1 MARDYAT
8 LKNSPL
14 SRVKG
19 QHSKLLVTFPNGSA
33 VVGTRSTTVYSS
45 MKSLHPQGTVPVL
58 FQHSLIPR
66 LLPCRK
72 TGEEPGYESMLFPV
86 GEVPGYR
93 AMLKRTSD
101 MRRDDLNHSVGFL
114 LDLMEIIFRSTRNRV
129 LTAQTEWL
137 PAINPLWAN
146 PKMYVEPALYPGS
159 SPTGN
164 CAKNAVPYRGLRGSH
179 CPVVIAQKQSTSYTS
194 QMYSLA
200 S

>member
-45 MKSLHPQGTVPVL
+45 MKSLHLQGTVPVL

-72 TGEEPGYESMLFPV
+72 TGEEPGYGSMLFPV

-93 AMLKRTSD
+93 AMLKRTSG

-137 PAINPLWAN
+137 PAINPL
-146 PKMYVEPALYPGS
+146 
-159 SPTGN
+159 
-164 CAKNAVPYRGLRGSH
+164 
-179 CPVVIAQKQSTSYTS
+179 
-194 QMYSLA
+194 
-200 S
+200 